1 VTSDEIVRL
10 LEQYSAGID
19 AELTLLTQLAAVARH
34 QHEVSQASDFVAF
47 TNIADTRDSL
57 MRSLVTIEDG
67 LRPIRQALA
76 DHRDLA
82 SRIAGYDDVVRRHRE
97 AAQLVTAILATDQQS
112 IGALADAELARRS
125 AVASLERGETTLAA
139 YRRVLSPP
147 IASASLVD
155 KIG

>member
-1 VTSDEIVRL
+1 
-10 LEQYSAGID
+10 
-19 AELTLLTQLAAVARH
+19 
-34 QHEVSQASDFVAF
+34 VAF

>member
-1 VTSDEIVRL
+1 
-10 LEQYSAGID
+10 
-19 AELTLLTQLAAVARH
+19 
-34 QHEVSQASDFVAF
+34 
-47 TNIADTRDSL
+47 
-57 MRSLVTIEDG
+57 MRSLVALEDG
-67 LRPIRQALA
+67 LRPVRQALA

-82 SRIAGYDDVVRRHRE
+82 KPLAGYDDVVRRHRE

-112 IGALADAELARRS
+112 IAALADAELARRR

>member
-1 VTSDEIVRL
+1 MTADEIVRL

-19 AELTLLTQLAAVARH
+19 AEVTLLLQLAAVARR
-34 QHEVSQASDFVAF
+34 QHEVTQASDFVTF
-47 TNIADTRDSL
+47 TNIADSRDSL
-57 MRSLVTIEDG
+57 MRSLVALEED
-67 LRPIRQALA
+67 LRPVRQTLA

-82 SRIAGYDDVVRRHRE
+82 KHMAGYDEVVRRHRE

-112 IGALADAELARRS
+112 IAALADAELARRS

-147 IASASLVD
+147 IASAALVD

>member
-1 VTSDEIVRL
+1 VTTDEIVRL

-19 AELTLLTQLAAVARH
+19 AELTLLRQLAAVARH
-34 QHEVSQASDFVAF
+34 QHEVTRASDFVAF

-57 MRSLVTIEDG
+57 MRGLVAIEDG

-76 DHRDLA
+76 EHRDLA
-82 SRIAGYDDVVRRHRE
+82 RHIAGYEDVARRHHE
-97 AAQLVTAILATDQQS
+97 AAQFVTAILSTDQQS
-112 IGALADAELARRS
+112 ISALADAELARRS

-147 IASASLVD
+147 IASAALVD

>member
-1 VTSDEIVRL
+1 MTSDEIVRL
-10 LEQYSAGID
+10 LEQYGAGID
-19 AELTLLTQLAAVARH
+19 AELTLLAQLAAVARH

-76 DHRDLA
+76 DQRDLA
-82 SRIAGYDDVVRRHRE
+82 SRIPGYDDVVRRHRE

-147 IASASLVD
+147 VASAALVD